1 MIHAKVTKSWVI
13 TIMSILPALLMPF
26 VNDILPFGMVVT
38 ESEIQHFLM
47 LALGIGGIGA
57 GTAAVKRVRPRP
69 ETNAVKP
76 HADTFRPPAETNTV
90 KPQADTFRPP
100 AETNTVRPS
109 GMSVPRLGPEV
120 GPSSDWL
127 QTNLKQSEEG
137 AMLPHGEPY
146 LHLRVVGA
154 KTFVSGVLSTIKGKA
169 LLVAQSDPDNVEFI
183 KFRMALSDKTAMPK
197 GEYELR
203 FKCDRGTSYD
213 MGGTLSFWIM

>member
-69 ETNAVKP
+69 ETNA
-76 HADTFRPPAETNTV
+76 A

-109 GMSVPRLGPEV
+109 SMSVPRLGPEV

>member
-69 ETNAVKP
+69 ETNAAKP
-76 HADTFRPPAETNTV
+76 QVDTFRPPAG
-90 KPQADTFRPP
+90 
-100 AETNTVRPS
+100 TNTVRPSGMSVPRLGPEVGPS

>member
-69 ETNAVKP
+69 ETNA
-76 HADTFRPPAETNTV
+76 A

>member
-69 ETNAVKP
+69 
-76 HADTFRPPAETNTV
+76 ETNTV